1 MLDLIVEFFPWD
13 WILWTMQEKIKKLV
27 FNYLTRVTNRGESI
41 VVGSL
46 IISSSLNHEFVWL
59 LIRISTNSFWASAV
73 TGRIPEGC
81 KWPLARAEIWK
92 WKEKKRER
100 ERDPATRFDWGL
112 SYVWF
117 TAFKNLFQ
125 YSNSSLFVDIAV
137 CRFNTNIQATKWL
150 VSKYMILLFK

>member
-92 WKEKKRER
+92 WKKKKERKRER
-100 ERDPATRFDWGL
+100 SSNKVWLRFVL
-112 SYVWF
+112 RVVHCIQKPFSVLK
-117 TAFKNLFQ
+117 FKSIRW
-125 YSNSSLFVDIAV
+125 YSSMQI
-137 CRFNTNIQATKWL
+137 
-150 VSKYMILLFK
+150 

>member
-13 WILWTMQEKIKKLV
+13 WILWTIQEKIKKLV

-81 KWPLARAEIWK
+81 KWPLARAEISK
-92 WKEKKRER
+92 WKKKREKER
-100 ERDPATRFDWGL
+100 EIQQQGL
-112 SYVWF
+112 TEVYLTCGSLHSKTFFSTQIQV
-117 TAFKNLFQ
+117 
-125 YSNSSLFVDIAV
+125 YSLI
-137 CRFNTNIQATKWL
+137 
-150 VSKYMILLFK
+150 